1 MSFDDQNPGGG
12 TGGGEDTQNHAHF
25 IDGRYSV
32 TANQIQ
38 LLSAPP
44 LPAAIPL
51 PEVISLLATDLTG
64 MQGQVTVKG
73 AQGVRVTSGPPQLP
87 PAQSDS
93 TNGIEII
100 ASEAQKVTI
109 QRGLLPGVDQKIEMD
124 PGSIVIDG
132 GAGSITI
139 QSLTQITLSVA
150 GGANTITMTPTGIT
164 IQGVMITIQGALVQ
178 IN

>member
-1 MSFDDQNPGGG
+1 MAFNDENPGGG
-12 TGGGEDTQNHAHF
+12 AGGGEDTQDHAHF
-25 IDGRYSV
+25 IDGKYSV

-44 LPAAIPL
+44 LPAATPL
-51 PEVISLLATDLTG
+51 PEVISLLATDVTG

-73 AQGVRVTSGPPQLP
+73 AKGVRITTGPPMLP
-87 PAQSDS
+87 PASSDS
-93 TNGIEII
+93 TDGVEVI

-124 PGSIVIDG
+124 PGSITIDG
-132 GAGSITI
+132 GAGTITI

-164 IQGVMITIQGALVQ
+164 IQGLMITIQGALVQ